1 MCCRSSS
8 KGHAAIAAFLLSCF
22 FAAAAFAAVPTP
34 ESHFGHPIGVDR
46 QLLDWEKVVSYFYA
60 LAGSSDKIRVAEYG
74 RSADNRPLIVAI
86 IAAPETLRNLD
97 RYREIQ
103 RRLADP
109 RITSPAQ
116 AEAMFREGK
125 NIVLMTCS
133 IHANE
138 VASTHSAVE
147 FAYRLITEN
156 NPRFRTI
163 LDNTILLLVPSLNPD
178 GVDIVT
184 RWYRS
189 TLGTKFEGTNPPE
202 LFHKYVGHDNNRDW
216 YIFSQPET
224 RSTIS
229 QLHNVWHP
237 EIVYDVHQQGAYA
250 SRMFIPPWLDPAEPN
265 VDPILLQ
272 EMNAL
277 GTSMAADLTAAGKPG
292 IVIHA
297 AYDFWSP
304 SRHYQ
309 AFHGGLR
316 ILTES
321 ASALLAT
328 PLAVTP
334 DQIDENALGYKP
346 REASWNY
353 IEPWLGGVWKLRD
366 IIDYQELAFESLLHH
381 AAVNRED
388 IQRNFYRVGQHQIE
402 RASPS
407 EIVISKNQRDPGATR
422 RMLQILAFGAVE
434 IMQNGAGDY
443 VIPMRQPYSGYAKA
457 LLERQ
462 YYPNLLL
469 YPGGPP
475 QRPYDV
481 TAHTLPLLFGVDVR
495 FINRPVNDSA
505 ANDRLNSI
513 DLRDPPPNVIY
524 KASDTDAW
532 KAANTSWATG
542 KPVWRN
548 EAGDFAIAAQPGT
561 GWQEINRPRIGL
573 YKSWMANI
581 DEGWTRWLLEQFGF
595 AYASL
600 RNADIQAGNLRARF
614 DSIVFTDESPNAIEN
629 GHPPGTMPP
638 EFTRGLG
645 EKGAEA
651 LREFARAGG
660 TLVFLN
666 RASEYA
672 IGKFG
677 LKAKNVVA
685 NIPAQEFYSPGSL
698 LNAKLDLRD
707 PLTQGL
713 PEAITIWSE
722 ASPVW
727 SAEDGD
733 AVARYPDSG
742 IRASGWLLGEKYIAG
757 RTALIHTRYGSGN
770 IILFGMRPQYRA
782 QSYLTFKLF
791 FNALLVK

>member
-1 MCCRSSS
+1 M
-8 KGHAAIAAFLLSCF
+8 
-22 FAAAAFAAVPTP
+22 
-34 ESHFGHPIGVDR
+34 
-46 QLLDWEKVVSYFYA
+46 VSYFYE
-60 LAGSSDKIRVAEYG
+60 LARSSDKIRVAEYG
-74 RSADNRPLIVAI
+74 RSAENRPLIVAT
-86 IAAPETLRNLD
+86 IAAPDTLRNLD

-125 NIVLMTCS
+125 NIVLITCS
-133 IHANE
+133 IHADE

-156 NPRFRTI
+156 NPRFQTI

-189 TLGTKFEGTNPPE
+189 TLNTKFEGTNPPE
-202 LFHKYVGHDNNRDW
+202 IWQKYVGHDNNRDW

-224 RSTIS
+224 RATIS

-265 VDPILLQ
+265 IDPILLQ

-277 GTSMAADLTAAGKPG
+277 GTSMAADLTAAGKTG
-292 IVIHA
+292 IAIHA

-321 ASALLAT
+321 ASARLAT
-328 PLAVTP
+328 PLGVTP
-334 DQIDENALGYKP
+334 DQIDENALGYNP
-346 REASWNY
+346 REKSWNY

-366 IIDYQELAFESLLHH
+366 IIDYQELAFESLLHN

-388 IQRNFYRVGQHQIE
+388 MLRNFYRVAQHQIE
-402 RASPS
+402 RASPAA
-407 EIVISKNQRDPGATR
+407 IVIPKDQRDPGATR
-422 RMLQILAFGAVE
+422 RMLQTLAFGAVE
-434 IMQNGAGDY
+434 IMQDRGGDF

-457 LLERQ
+457 LMEPQ
-462 YYPNLLL
+462 HYPNLLL

-481 TAHTLPLLFGVDVR
+481 TAHTLPLLFGVDAR
-495 FINRPVNDSA
+495 FDGQDVAGELRKA
-505 ANDRLNSI
+505 
-513 DLRDPPPNVIY
+513 DLAEPTETRDFY
-524 KASDTDAW
+524 KAADTDAW
-532 KAANTSWATG
+532 KAINAAWAMG

-548 EAGDFAIAAQPGT
+548 EAGDFALSAQRAA
-561 GWQEINRPRIGL
+561 GWHEVKRPRIGL
-573 YKSWMANI
+573 YKSFMADI
-581 DEGWTRWLLEQFGF
+581 DEGWTRWLFEQFGF
-595 AYASL
+595 VYTTL
-600 RNADIQAGNLRARF
+600 RNADLQSGNAQTGNLRARF
-614 DSIVFTDESPNAIEN
+614 DSIVFADEQPNAIEN
-629 GHPPGTMPP
+629 GHPPGTMPD
-638 EFTRGLG
+638 EFTGGLG
-645 EKGAEA
+645 ARGAES

-672 IGKFG
+672 IGKFSIN
-677 LKAKNVVA
+677 ARNVVA
-685 NIPAQEFYSPGSL
+685 NVPAQEFYSPGSL
-698 LNAKLDLRD
+698 LNVKLDLRD

-713 PEAITIWSE
+713 PEAIAIWSE

-727 SAEDGD
+727 NAEDS
-733 AVARYPDSG
+733 VAKYPESG
-742 IRASGWLLGEKYIAG
+742 VLASGWLLGEKRIAG
-757 RTALIHTRYGSGN
+757 KTALIHTHYGTHYGAGN

-791 FNALLVK
+791 FNALLLN

>member
-1 MCCRSSS
+1 MS
-8 KGHAAIAAFLLSCF
+8 KVHAGSAAFLVACF
-22 FAAAAFAAVPTP
+22 LTAPAFAAVPTP

-46 QLLDWEKVVSYFYA
+46 QLLDWDKVVSYFFA
-60 LAGSSDKIRVAEYG
+60 LSRSSDKIQVAEYG
-74 RSADNRPLIVAI
+74 RSAEGRPLIVAT
-86 IAAPETLRNLD
+86 IAAPETLRRLD

-109 RITSPAQ
+109 RLTSPAQ
-116 AEAMFREGK
+116 AEPLFKEGK

-156 NPRFRTI
+156 NPRFETI
-163 LDNTILLLVPSLNPD
+163 LNNTILLLVPSLNPD

-202 LFHKYVGHDNNRDW
+202 LFQKYVGHDNNRDW

-224 RSTIS
+224 RATVS

-265 VDPILLQ
+265 IDPILLQ

-277 GTSMAADLTAAGKPG
+277 GTSMAGDLTAAGKPG
-292 IVIHA
+292 IAIHA

-334 DQIDENALGYKP
+334 EQIDENALGYKP
-346 REASWNY
+346 REKSWNY

-366 IIDYQELAFESLLHH
+366 IIDYQELAFESLLHN

-388 IQRNFYRVGQHQIE
+388 MLRNFYRVGRHQVE
-402 RASPS
+402 RTSPS
-407 EIVISKNQRDPGATR
+407 AIVISKNQRDPGATR
-422 RMLQILAFGAVE
+422 RMLQTLAFGAVE
-434 IMQNGAGDY
+434 IERDSAGDY
-443 VIPMRQPYSGYAKA
+443 VIPMNQPYSGYAKA
-457 LLERQ
+457 LLEPQ
-462 YYPNLLL
+462 HYPNLLL

-481 TAHTLPLLFGVDVR
+481 TAHTLPLLFGVDVTFADR
-495 FINRPVNDSA
+495 SSSA
-505 ANDRLNSI
+505 LTKA
-513 DLRDPPPNVIY
+513 DLADPPARDIY
-524 KASDTDAW
+524 KAADTDAW
-532 KAANTSWATG
+532 KAANISWAAG

-548 EAGDFAIAAQPGT
+548 EAGDFAVAAQPGAA
-561 GWQEINRPRIGL
+561 WHEVKRPRIGL
-573 YKSWMANI
+573 YKSWMADI
-581 DEGWTRWLLEQFGF
+581 DEGWTRWLFDQFGF
-595 AYASL
+595 AYTSL
-600 RNADIQAGNLRARF
+600 RNADIQSGNLRARF
-614 DSIVFTDESPNAIEN
+614 DAIVLADEQASSIEN
-629 GHPPGTMPP
+629 GHPPGTMPQ
-638 EFTRGLG
+638 EFTGGLG
-645 EKGAEA
+645 AKGGEA

-672 IGKFG
+672 IETFG
-677 LKAKNVVA
+677 VKAKNVVA
-685 NIPAQEFYSPGSL
+685 NVPAQEYYSPGSL
-698 LNAKLDLRD
+698 LNVKLDLRD
-707 PLTQGL
+707 PLTRGL
-713 PEAITIWSE
+713 PESIAIWSE
-722 ASPVW
+722 GSPVW
-727 SAEDGD
+727 DVETEE
-733 AVARYPDSG
+733 AVAKYPESG
-742 IRASGWLLGEKYIAG
+742 VLASGWLLGEPRITGK
-757 RTALIHTRYGSGN
+757 TALIHAHYGAGN
-770 IILFGMRPQYRA
+770 LILFGMRPQYRA

-791 FNALLVK
+791 FNALL

>member
-1 MCCRSSS
+1 MWHRRPCL
-8 KGHAAIAAFLLSCF
+8 AFLILFCHP
-22 FAAAAFAAVPTP
+22 ATGAFAAVPTP
-34 ESHFGHPIGVDR
+34 ESHFGHPIGADR
-46 QLLDWEKVVSYFYA
+46 QLLDWDRVVSYFYE
-60 LAGSSDKIRVAEYG
+60 LARSSDKIRVAEYG
-74 RSADNRPLIVAI
+74 RSAENRPLIVAT

-116 AEAMFREGK
+116 AEAMFKEGK
-125 NIVLMTCS
+125 NIILMTCS
-133 IHANE
+133 IHADE

-156 NPRFRTI
+156 SPRFQTI

-189 TLGTKFEGTNPPE
+189 TLDTKFEGTNPPE
-202 LFHKYVGHDNNRDW
+202 IWQKYVGHDNNRDW

-224 RSTIS
+224 RATIS

-265 VDPILLQ
+265 IDPILLQ

-277 GTSMAADLTAAGKPG
+277 GTSMAADLTAAGKTG
-292 IVIHA
+292 IAIHA

-321 ASALLAT
+321 ASARLAT

-346 REASWNY
+346 REKSWNY
-353 IEPWLGGVWKLRD
+353 LEPWLGGVWKLRD
-366 IIDYQELAFESLLHH
+366 IIDYQEVAFESLLHN

-388 IQRNFYRVGQHQIE
+388 MLRSFYRVGQHQIG
-402 RASPS
+402 RASPAS
-407 EIVISKNQRDPGATR
+407 AQPIAAIVISKDQRDPGATR
-422 RMLQILAFGAVE
+422 RMLQTLAFGAVE
-434 IMQNGAGDY
+434 ILQDRGGDY

-457 LLERQ
+457 LLEPQ
-462 YYPNLLL
+462 HYPNLLL

-481 TAHTLPLLFGVDVR
+481 TAHTLPLLFGVDVKFAAR
-495 FINRPVNDSA
+495 FAGQEIA
-505 ANDRLNSI
+505 GELQKA
-513 DLRDPPPNVIY
+513 DLADPTETRDFY
-524 KASDTDAW
+524 KATDTDAW
-532 KAANTSWATG
+532 KAINTAWAMG

-548 EAGDFAIAAQPGT
+548 EAGDFAISPQQAE
-561 GWQEINRPRIGL
+561 GWHEVKRPRIGL
-573 YKSWMANI
+573 YKSFMADI
-581 DEGWTRWLLEQFGF
+581 DEGWTRWLFEEFGF
-595 AYASL
+595 TYTTL
-600 RNADIQAGNLRARF
+600 RNADMQAGNLRARF
-614 DSIVFTDESPNAIEN
+614 DSIVFADEQPNAIEN
-629 GHPPGTMPP
+629 GHPAGTMPD
-638 EFTRGLG
+638 EFTGGLG
-645 EKGAEA
+645 ARGADA

-677 LKAKNVVA
+677 INAKNVVA

-698 LNAKLDLRD
+698 LNVKLDPRD

-713 PEAITIWSE
+713 PESIAIWSE

-727 SAEDGD
+727 TTEES
-733 AVARYPDSG
+733 VAKYPDSG
-742 IRASGWLLGEKYIAG
+742 VLASGWLLGEKRIAG
-757 RTALIHTRYGSGN
+757 KTALIHTRYGAGN
-770 IILFGMRPQYRA
+770 IVLFGMRPQYRA

-791 FNALLVK
+791 FNALLLN

>member
-1 MCCRSSS
+1 MCRQRLCLAGPILFCVLAR
-8 KGHAAIAAFLLSCF
+8 G
-22 FAAAAFAAVPTP
+22 AFAAVPTP
-34 ESHFGHPIGVDR
+34 ESHFGHSIGADR
-46 QLLDWEKVVSYFYA
+46 QLLDWDHVVSYFYA

-74 RSADNRPLIVAI
+74 RSAENRPLIVAT

-116 AEAMFREGK
+116 ADAMFREGK

-133 IHANE
+133 IHADE

-156 NPRFRTI
+156 NPRFQTI

-189 TLGTKFEGTNPPE
+189 TLDTKFEGTNPPE
-202 LFHKYVGHDNNRDW
+202 IWQKYVGHDNNRDW

-224 RSTIS
+224 RATIS

-265 VDPILLQ
+265 IDPILLQ

-277 GTSMAADLTAAGKPG
+277 GTSMASDLTAAGKTG
-292 IVIHA
+292 VAIHA

-321 ASALLAT
+321 ASARLAT

-334 DQIDENALGYKP
+334 DQIDENALGYRP
-346 REASWNY
+346 REKSWNY
-353 IEPWLGGVWKLRD
+353 PEPWLGGVWKLRD
-366 IIDYQELAFESLLHH
+366 IIDYQELAFESLLHN

-388 IQRNFYRVGQHQIE
+388 MLRNFYRVGQHQIE
-402 RASPS
+402 RSSPTA
-407 EIVISKNQRDPGATR
+407 IVISKDQRDPGATR
-422 RMLQILAFGAVE
+422 RMLQTLAFGAVE
-434 IMQNGAGDY
+434 IMQNGDGEY

-457 LLERQ
+457 LLEPQ
-462 YYPNLLL
+462 HYPNLLL

-481 TAHTLPLLFGVDVR
+481 TAHTLPLLFGVDVKFAR
-495 FINRPVNDSA
+495 EDSTGELHKA
-505 ANDRLNSI
+505 
-513 DLRDPPPNVIY
+513 DLADPQETRDFY
-524 KASDTDAW
+524 KAADTDAW
-532 KAANTSWATG
+532 KAINTAWAMG

-548 EAGDFAIAAQPGT
+548 EAGDFAISPPQAA
-561 GWQEINRPRIGL
+561 GWHEVKRPRIGL
-573 YKSWMANI
+573 YKSFMADI
-581 DEGWTRWLLEQFGF
+581 DEGWTRWLFEQFGF
-595 AYASL
+595 AYTTL
-600 RNADIQAGNLRARF
+600 RNADLQAGNLRARF
-614 DSIVFTDESPNAIEN
+614 DSIVFADEQPNAIEN
-629 GHPPGTMPP
+629 GHPPGTMPD
-638 EFTRGLG
+638 EFTGGLG
-645 EKGAEA
+645 ARGAEA

-677 LKAKNVVA
+677 INAKNVVA
-685 NIPAQEFYSPGSL
+685 NVPAQDFYSPGSL
-698 LNAKLDLRD
+698 LNVKLDLRD

-713 PEAITIWSE
+713 PESIAIWSE

-727 SAEDGD
+727 NAEES
-733 AVARYPDSG
+733 VAKYPDSG
-742 IRASGWLLGEKYIAG
+742 VLASGWLLGEKRIAG
-757 RTALIHTRYGSGN
+757 RTALIHTHYGARDGGGH

-791 FNALLVK
+791 FNALLLN

>member
-1 MCCRSSS
+1 LTCAPILFC
-8 KGHAAIAAFLLSCF
+8 FLTT
-22 FAAAAFAAVPTP
+22 AAFAAVPTP
-34 ESHFGHPIGVDR
+34 ESHFGHLIGADR
-46 QLLDWEKVVSYFYA
+46 QLLDWDKVVSYFYA
-60 LAGSSDKIRVAEYG
+60 LSRSSDKIRVAEYG
-74 RSADNRPLIVAI
+74 RTAEDRPLIVAT
-86 IAAPETLRNLD
+86 IAAPDTLRKLD

-116 AEAMFREGK
+116 AEAMFKEGK

-156 NPRFRTI
+156 NPRFQTI

-202 LFHKYVGHDNNRDW
+202 LYHKYVGHDNNRDW

-224 RSTIS
+224 RATIS

-272 EMNAL
+272 EMNAV
-277 GTSMAADLTAAGKPG
+277 GASMAADLTAAGKPG
-292 IVIHA
+292 IAIHA

-328 PLAVTP
+328 PLTVAP

-346 REASWNY
+346 REKSWNY

-366 IIDYQELAFESLLHH
+366 IIDYQELAFESLLHN

-388 IQRNFYRVGQHQIE
+388 MLRNFYRVGQHQVE
-402 RASPS
+402 RASPA
-407 EIVISKNQRDPGATR
+407 EIVVSKDQRDPGATR
-422 RMLQILAFGAVE
+422 RMLETLAFGAVE
-434 IMQNGAGDY
+434 IMRNGAGDY

-457 LLERQ
+457 LMERQ
-462 YYPNLLL
+462 QYPNLLL

-481 TAHTLPLLFGVDVR
+481 TAHTLPLLFGVDVK
-495 FINRPVNDSA
+495 FADQA
-505 ANDRLNSI
+505 ANERLIPI
-513 DLRDPPPNVIY
+513 DLRELSLREPPPRDIY

-532 KAANTSWATG
+532 KAVNASWAAG

-548 EAGDFAIAAQPGT
+548 EAGDFAISQQPGA
-561 GWQEINRPRIGL
+561 GWQEVKRPRIGL
-573 YKSWMANI
+573 YKSFMADL

-595 AYASL
+595 AYSSL
-600 RNADIQAGNLRARF
+600 HNADVQTGNLRPVRLHCVSRRAVKRDRKRPSARNHAAG
-614 DSIVFTDESPNAIEN
+614 VHRRR
-629 GHPPGTMPP
+629 GR
-638 EFTRGLG
+638 TRRG
-645 EKGAEA
+645 GA
-651 LREFARAGG
+651 
-660 TLVFLN
+660 
-666 RASEYA
+666 
-672 IGKFG
+672 
-677 LKAKNVVA
+677 
-685 NIPAQEFYSPGSL
+685 
-698 LNAKLDLRD
+698 
-707 PLTQGL
+707 
-713 PEAITIWSE
+713 
-722 ASPVW
+722 
-727 SAEDGD
+727 
-733 AVARYPDSG
+733 SG
-742 IRASGWLLGEKYIAG
+742 IRPCRRYAGFPEPRVGIRDREVRREGEECSGQRSRAGILFARLVTEREARSARSADARASGSNHDLVGSQSGLERGNGRGGSEISGKRRTRIRLVAG
-757 RTALIHTRYGSGN
+757 REAH
-770 IILFGMRPQYRA
+770 YRQDRA
-782 QSYLTFKLF
+782 DS
-791 FNALLVK
+791 